1 MDSRARPVPRGS
13 GESPMS
19 DHLLALL
26 VADVV
31 GAATLWKATRA
42 DAAYPWAW
50 SLGAWA
56 ATAAFA
62 TGLIPVQTTIMIA
75 GVTMIVG
82 VGLITP
88 LVGVIAVVVL
98 LATPVVVVQQLCGRW
113 RRAIASRA

>member
-1 MDSRARPVPRGS
+1 
-13 GESPMS
+13 MS

-26 VADVV
+26 VADLV
-31 GAATLWKATRA
+31 GASTLWMVTRGGA
-42 DAAYPWAW
+42 RYPVAW

-56 ATAAFA
+56 VTAAFC
-62 TGLIPVQTTIMIA
+62 TGLIPVQTTIAIA

-98 LATPVVVVQQLCGRW
+98 LATPVIVVQRLCGRW
-113 RRAIASRA
+113 RRAIAARASRA